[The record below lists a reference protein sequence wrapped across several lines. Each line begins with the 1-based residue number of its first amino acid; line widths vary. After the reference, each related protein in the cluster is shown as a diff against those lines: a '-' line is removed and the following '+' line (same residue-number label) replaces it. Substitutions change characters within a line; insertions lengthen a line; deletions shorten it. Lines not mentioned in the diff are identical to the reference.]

1 MFAGQQN
8 CITFHLGYQLAW
20 KAEQPIPPEYNVAM
34 RLVQIKS
41 DVGEMRV
48 AAVEEDSLR
57 LLTGCNSVYE
67 LAQKALANGQS
78 MVEIA
83 KSNLDEAIPYE
94 PVYRGES
101 RWRLLP
107 PFTHPEPARC
117 LVTGTGL
124 THKASAD
131 NRQAMHRNQAELSD
145 SMRMY
150 LMGLE
155 GGRPGLG
162 KIGVAPEWFYKGCGT
177 IVRAH
182 GEPLVVPNFAR
193 DGGEEPEIA
202 GVYVIDADRRPRR
215 IGMAMT
221 NEFSDHV
228 LEKEN
233 YLYLAH
239 SKLRSCSMG
248 PELVLDPAFRS
259 VPGRVKVERDGAELW
274 SQAIASGEEKMSHSL
289 SNLEHHHFKYEAHR
303 RPGDAHIYFFGAD
316 AFSFGAGITLQNG
329 DVMEIAFDGFGRPLR
344 NPIRI
349 ESEQEKLVDVLS
361 L

>member
-1 MFAGQQN
+1 
-8 CITFHLGYQLAW
+8 
-20 KAEQPIPPEYNVAM
+20 V
-34 RLVQIKS
+34 RLVQLKS

-48 AAVEEDSLR
+48 ATVEENFLR
-57 LLTGCNSVYE
+57 LLNGCNSIYE
-67 LAQKALANGQS
+67 LAQRALADNRP
-78 MVEIA
+78 MLEIA
-83 KSNLDEAIPYE
+83 KSNLGDVISYE

-101 RWRLLP
+101 HWRLLP

-117 LVTGTGL
+117 LVSGTGL
-124 THKASAD
+124 THKASAE

-150 LMGLE
+150 LMGME

-162 KIGVAPEWFYKGCGT
+162 RIGVAPEWFYKGSGT

-182 GEPLVVPNFAR
+182 GEPLVVPSFAR

-202 GVYVIDADRRPRR
+202 GVYVIDPDRRPRR
-215 IGMAMT
+215 IGMAMA

-248 PELVLDPAFRS
+248 PELVLDPDFRS
-259 VPGRVKVERDGAELW
+259 VSGRVRIERDGAELW

-303 RPGDAHIYFFGAD
+303 RPGDAHIYFLGAD
-316 AFSFGAGITLQNG
+316 AFSFGAGVALQNG
-329 DVMEIAFDGFGRPLR
+329 DVMEVAFEGFGRPLR
-344 NPIRI
+344 NPIQI
-349 ESEQEKLVDVLS
+349 ERSEEKLIEVLP